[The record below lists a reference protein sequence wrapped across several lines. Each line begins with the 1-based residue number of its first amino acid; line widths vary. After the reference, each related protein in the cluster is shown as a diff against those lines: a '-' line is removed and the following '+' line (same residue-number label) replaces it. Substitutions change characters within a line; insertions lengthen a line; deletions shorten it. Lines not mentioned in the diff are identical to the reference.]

1 MLKLTIIFILII
13 INIHY
18 ELAVA
23 KGNNRE
29 GIMKEDRLIPREVLF
44 GNPDKIAVRMSEDGK
59 YISYLA
65 PLKGVLNVFVA
76 PVENP
81 LAGKAVTSDKERGIR
96 SYSWAKNSNNITLDI
111 EEDDDSYEDDDIEK

>member
-44 GNPDKIAVRMSEDGK
+44 GNPDKIAVRM
-59 YISYLA
+59 
-65 PLKGVLNVFVA
+65 
-76 PVENP
+76 
-81 LAGKAVTSDKERGIR
+81 ERRWEI
-96 SYSWAKNSNNITLDI
+96 Y
-111 EEDDDSYEDDDIEK
+111 